1 MANEVVQT
9 VLGQNVKSYKK
20 DPDPKPYTKVVL
32 TVDENTV
39 YTVGDDTGITLEAEC
54 PWGSQAMANALL
66 RQINGW
72 VYRPFDAEGALLN
85 PAIEIGDG
93 AVINEDELGI
103 FKRNTTYSNLAMA
116 DISSPS
122 DEEIDHEYPWVSAQ
136 QRETDRKFVVVNDTI
151 QANYSEF
158 KTTASEIS
166 ASVTAVETN
175 KLDHTSSTQTMSW
188 NLTSDGFYINN
199 SRTADTSNFK
209 FKVDADGAEVNG
221 TIRATAGE
229 IGSFYIG
236 ASDLHT
242 RIKDGNEYVERTD
255 HNSATRGI
263 RINSSGISM
272 GDGTERT
279 FYVTNAGR
287 LIAKNAEIEGTVRA
301 TSGYFG
307 SLTVTNKDGSTF
319 TSGNY
324 YGGLQGCG
332 GYISSGIGVGRAD
345 YSIGTYVG
353 DIAAETVTADLISA
367 RLATVSSFQFH
378 GSTVTK
384 GVVTVLNNATTVKT
398 DSTGL
403 RVYIGS
409 SIAADGQGHWISCQ
423 AGGSGQKVLTGASL
437 GKAPGTGSNTTTLNY
452 LAYE

>member
-1 MANEVVQT
+1 MAEVIQT
-9 VLGQNVKSYKK
+9 NIGKNVKDLAKN
-20 DPDPKPYTKVVL
+20 PQPKPYSKVVL
-32 TVDENTV
+32 IVDENTT
-39 YTVGDDTGITLEAEC
+39 YTAGSDSGLALEVEC
-54 PWGSQAMANALL
+54 PWGTQAVANALL

-72 VYRPFDAEGALLN
+72 TYRPYEASGALLN

-93 AVINEDELGI
+93 VVIDDNELDI
-103 FKRNTTYSNLAMA
+103 WKRNVNYSGLATA
-116 DISSPS
+116 ELSAPT
-122 DEEIDHEYPWVSAQ
+122 DEEVDHEYPWVSAQ

-166 ASVTAVETN
+166 ARVTTVDTN

-188 NLTSDGFYINN
+188 SLTSDGFYINN
-199 SRTADTSNFK
+199 SDTADTSNFK

-236 ASDLHT
+236 SSDLHT

-255 HNSATRGI
+255 HSSGTRGI
-263 RINSSGISM
+263 KINSSGISM

-307 SLTVTNKDGSTF
+307 SLTVTNKGGSTF

-332 GYISSGIGVGRAD
+332 GYISSGIGVGSAD

-384 GVVTVLNNATTVKT
+384 SAVTVLNNATTVLT
-398 DSTGL
+398 GSTGL

-423 AGGSGQKVLTGASL
+423 AGGSGQKVLTSAGL

>member
-32 TVDENTV
+32 TVGENTV
-39 YTVGDDTGITLEAEC
+39 YTVGDDTGVTLEAEC

-103 FKRNTTYSNLAMA
+103 FKRNTTYSHLAMA

-122 DEEIDHEYPWVSAQ
+122 DEEIDHEFPWVSEQ
-136 QRETDRKFVVVNDTI
+136 QRQTDRKFVVVNDTI

-188 NLTSDGFYINN
+188 SLTSDGFYINN
-199 SRTADTSNFK
+199 SDTADDNHFK
-209 FKVDADGAEVNG
+209 FKVNADGAEVNG

-236 ASDLHT
+236 SSDLHT
-242 RIKDGNEYVERTD
+242 RIKDGNEYVERID
-255 HNSATRGI
+255 HNSGTRGI

-272 GDGTERT
+272 GDGTEQT
-279 FYVTNAGR
+279 FFVTNAGR
-287 LIAKNAEIEGTVRA
+287 LIAK
-301 TSGYFG
+301 SGSFG
-307 SLTVTNKDGSTF
+307 SLTVNNEGK
-319 TSGNY
+319 TSGGF
-324 YGGLQGCG
+324 YGGLNDCTGSVYNLSG
-332 GYISSGIGVGRAD
+332 SISSDMGIGGGMTIGNLKELSGNAFDTAGQALAD
-345 YSIGTYVG
+345 LGNYMAGS
-353 DIAAETVTADLISA
+353 VTANA
-367 RLATVSSFQFH
+367 FKATQINCSSLYI
-378 GSTVTK
+378 G
-384 GVVTVLNNATTVKT
+384 GAAL
-398 DSTGL
+398 STGG
-403 RVYIGS
+403 IK
-409 SIAADGQGHWISCQ
+409 AA
-423 AGGSGQKVLTGASL
+423 
-437 GKAPGTGSNTTTLNY
+437 APGTYSGTCSINVRGYTYSGTCSITIGSNDYAVVNY
-452 LAYE
+452 YYP